1 MKKAVLAAATILAA
15 NAAVAAPQKYAGGAL
30 HFGVYDEEGLSEKF
44 DSTGISLNFGLE
56 FNENLAL
63 EFRYMKGFS
72 NKTTQF
78 SLNDDPD
85 FTFKGD
91 TSLDDG
97 YSLLLKPMVPVAN
110 GKGTFYGL
118 IGYSKVN
125 LDFSIESVS
134 AFGNTARVSESASD
148 SGDGLSVGL
157 GAAYNL
163 NDAYALHIEWI
174 NYVADEDD
182 ATYSAVNLGF
192 SYDF

>member
-30 HFGVYDEEGLSEKF
+30 HFGVYDEDGLTEKF
-44 DSTGISLNFGLE
+44 DSQGISINFGLE

-72 NKTTQF
+72 NKTKQF
-78 SLNDDPD
+78 ALSDEPD
-85 FTFKGD
+85 FTFKGE

-97 YSLLLKPMVPVAN
+97 FSLLLKPMLPVSN
-110 GKGTFYGL
+110 GKGTLYGL
-118 IGYSKVN
+118 IGYSKIN
-125 LDFSIESVS
+125 LDLSIESVS
-134 AFGNTARVSESASD
+134 AFGNTAFVSESTSD
-148 SGDGLSVGL
+148 SGSGLSIGL

-163 NDAYALHIEWI
+163 NEANALHIEWI
-174 NYVADEDD
+174 NYANEDE

-192 SYDF
+192 NHKF